1 MEEKQIQK
9 LDQYEELQFEKY
21 IDWSIISYEYDIS
34 SEEEGPTKLVSKWIF
49 GRKRK
54 RSSKA
59 QPD

>member
-21 IDWSIISYEYDIS
+21 IDWSVISYEDDVS
-34 SEEEGPTKLVSKWIF
+34 SEEEGPAESVAKWIIN
-49 GRKRK
+49 RKRK
-54 RSSKA
+54 RPSQE